1 MQLSFWVFLNW
12 TLYPSQRNWKGSK
25 MLSGTVN
32 RRKWF
37 LKLMGLQNQKRS
49 VFTHL
54 QQPLKVWHV
63 FGLVLLPAA
72 QIALEIPIIT
82 SYDSKQT
89 VKMNTSTNF
98 LFSHGNGARHLN
110 LLSFVMTWVS
120 VWVLDMLQIFACK
133 AADIYLSKI
142 LAYISWILRTF
153 LPFIISTVGNRA
165 KGERRKIG
173 WFRWRRGRSLRFVPV
188 RRSIPGGPP
197 PPLRSTPSPVD
208 RTRRTSP

>member
-37 LKLMGLQNQKRS
+37 LKLMGLRNQKRL

-54 QQPLKVWHV
+54 EQPLKVWHV

-110 LLSFVMTWVS
+110 LLSFLMTWVS

-133 AADIYLSKI
+133 AAYIYLSKI
-142 LAYISWILRTF
+142 LACISWILRTF
-153 LPFIISTVGNRA
+153 LPFIISTLIYLWEWDKVM
-165 KGERRKIG
+165 ERQG
-173 WFRWRRGRSLRFVPV
+173 FRQFADKVIFSHL
-188 RRSIPGGPP
+188 
-197 PPLRSTPSPVD
+197 
-208 RTRRTSP
+208 TSPQPLIIVFPLKF